1 VTERPDES
9 FDDGLQHERTAL
21 AWERTAIAVM
31 VGGIVFA
38 RFAALDA
45 HRAIALLGL
54 AQTIFGGGLLIWSSM
69 HYEDLH
75 DSLRAAEPVVHP
87 QAARVVG
94 ILAIASTW
102 LALLTAIATG

>member
-1 VTERPDES
+1 
-9 FDDGLQHERTAL
+9 
-21 AWERTAIAVM
+21 
-31 VGGIVFA
+31 VG
-38 RFAALDA
+38 
-45 HRAIALLGL
+45 
-54 AQTIFGGGLLIWSSM
+54 FGGGLLIWSSM